1 MSTPEP
7 KHWCYYI
14 GDDCDERVTL
24 YQSEDEAHGEAEAE
38 IDASD
43 WCEPGDVVGYTVA
56 PMLSALD
63 VLRTQGAERIG
74 EHIAEM
80 IDEWV
85 ADDMACEEPPLD
97 LPKELRAKLGQL
109 VVDFFTAN
117 ATSQWWTVDTKRKT
131 LHTYVAGSNDD
142 AQEQQP

>member
-1 MSTPEP
+1 MSTPETP
-7 KHWCYYI
+7 KWCFYI
-14 GDDCDERVTL
+14 GEPDERVTM
-24 YQSEDEAHGEAEAE
+24 YESEDEARGEAEAE
-38 IDASD
+38 IDSAD
-43 WCEPGDVVGYTVA
+43 WCEPGDVVVYTVA

-85 ADDMACEEPPLD
+85 ADDMANEEPPLD
-97 LPKELRAKLGQL
+97 LPKALHAALGQL
-109 VVDFFTAN
+109 VVDFFAAN
-117 ATSQWWTVDTKRKT
+117 ATSQWWTTDTKRRT

-142 AQEQQP
+142 SQEQQP

>member
-1 MSTPEP
+1 MSTPETP
-7 KHWCYYI
+7 KWCFYI
-14 GDDCDERVTL
+14 GDASDEFVTL
-24 YQSEDEAHGEAEAE
+24 YESEDEAHGEAHCE
-38 IDASD
+38 IDAAD
-43 WCEPGDVVGYTVA
+43 WCEPGDVVEYTVA

-63 VLRTQGAERIG
+63 VLRTQGSERIG
-74 EHIAEM
+74 KHIAEM

-85 ADDMACEEPPLD
+85 ADDMASEEPPLD
-97 LPKELRAKLGQL
+97 LPKELRAKLGQM
-109 VVDFFTAN
+109 VVELFEAN

>member
-14 GDDCDERVTL
+14 GDGDERVTL